1 MVLFDD
7 FHPSVYVFS
16 IHTIKKLKS
25 KMAEKNSG
33 RKDSGAH
40 DWFESW
46 FDEGIKQIKAVCRQN
61 GVQCI
66 IVIVYN
72 NLIGHKVDFKFTVTN
87 KLVIIS

>member
-1 MVLFDD
+1 
-7 FHPSVYVFS
+7 
-16 IHTIKKLKS
+16 
-25 KMAEKNSG
+25 MAEKNSG

-72 NLIGHKVDFKFTVTN
+72 NLIGHKVNFKITLAI
-87 KLVIIS
+87 KLVLIS

>member
-1 MVLFDD
+1 
-7 FHPSVYVFS
+7 
-16 IHTIKKLKS
+16 
-25 KMAEKNSG
+25 MAEKYSG
-33 RKDSGAH
+33 RKDSGTH

-72 NLIGHKVDFKFTVTN
+72 NLVGHKVNFWMAE
-87 KLVIIS
+87 LVISVL